1 MVALYCALTA
11 EQVYAE
17 MNWEIL
23 HRACAL
29 LTKKINRQIKQEKEK
44 TKQSRKLNE
53 HNMLATREN
62 DQPLSPKI
70 EEHFFTGFQRSNN

>member
-44 TKQSRKLNE
+44 KESLQSRKLNE
-53 HNMLATREN
+53 HN
-62 DQPLSPKI
+62 
-70 EEHFFTGFQRSNN
+70 

>member
-1 MVALYCALTA
+1 MEALYCALTA

-44 TKQSRKLNE
+44 MKVYK
-53 HNMLATREN
+53 AEN
-62 DQPLSPKI
+62 
-70 EEHFFTGFQRSNN
+70 

>member
-1 MVALYCALTA
+1 
-11 EQVYAE
+11 

-44 TKQSRKLNE
+44 KESLQSRKLNE
-53 HNMLATREN
+53 HNMLATRES
-62 DQPLSPKI
+62 DWPLSPKI
-70 EEHFFTGFQRSNN
+70 EEHH